1 MTNTS
6 YIQTMQ
12 YMKKYISD
20 DFRCF
25 VLTVTRLVAC
35 VEQEL
40 LTLPK
45 HMSSPPVFRGYC
57 VVFLR
62 NILYIVVCLF
72 VLFPLAIV
80 LPVLLRFTA
89 SDYLFGIFKMLLKL
103 LNISAVV
110 SIKCLS
116 GKKNRLSLDVSLTC
130 WFYPLPVL

>member
-1 MTNTS
+1 MTNKS

-80 LPVLLRFTA
+80 LFVLLFPLAIVFFVLLRFTA
-89 SDYLFGIFKMLLKL
+89 SDYLFGIFKMRCLYFFLWGIQNAFKSLKH
-103 LNISAVV
+103 
-110 SIKCLS
+110 
-116 GKKNRLSLDVSLTC
+116 
-130 WFYPLPVL
+130 